1 MNFTLIKN
9 NQQLSVQVASYLHI
23 EHSSELEMKITD
35 GPQVYWCDLVIGTYF
50 QESISFLLVAT

>member
-35 GPQVYWCDLVIGTYF
+35 GPQVIGVI
-50 QESISFLLVAT
+50 